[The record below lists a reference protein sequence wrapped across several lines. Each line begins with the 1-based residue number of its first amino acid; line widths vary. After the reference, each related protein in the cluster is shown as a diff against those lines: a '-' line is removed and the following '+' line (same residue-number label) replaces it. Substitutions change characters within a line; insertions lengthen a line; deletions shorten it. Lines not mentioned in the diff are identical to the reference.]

1 MKNNVTLKN
10 IFYYFQGHLRYK
22 LYYSRFKFLVRK
34 HIREQYEYRIGVMD
48 RECYWNGYCKICG
61 CKTTHLQFA
70 DKPCE
75 GNCYPKM
82 LNKKDWN
89 EKLQK

>member
-48 RECYWNGYCKICG
+48 R
-61 CKTTHLQFA
+61 
-70 DKPCE
+70 
-75 GNCYPKM
+75 
-82 LNKKDWN
+82 
-89 EKLQK
+89 